1 MSDTIQNESTVLSLN
16 GNPIKKEIQSRLIEE
31 IGMLTLQSAQFPNPP
46 HLAIVLVGDNSRSK
60 VFIEQKK
67 KFASAIGVEVSFIEH
82 PEYITTGELESSLT
96 ELAVDPKIHGIIL
109 QLPLPESFS
118 KEDTERAVNTIPQIK
133 DVDGITSTNLGY
145 LVKESA
151 MATTPA
157 TARGI
162 VEMLKYY
169 EIDPKGKHIV
179 IVGKSYLVG
188 KPVALTLLALDATVT
203 VCHKETENL
212 AEITRTADI
221 LISATGV
228 SGLITKEFTKEG
240 QVIID
245 IGISVNDQGEISGD
259 VDPSVAGPDA
269 DPKIA
274 ALSPVPGG
282 VGPMTVSGLFLN
294 LIDLYKKQK

>member
-1 MSDTIQNESTVLSLN
+1 MSDDKKKVLSLS
-16 GNPIKKEIQSRLIEE
+16 GNPIKKEIQSKLIDE
-31 IGMLTLQSAQFPNPP
+31 IGVLTLQFPNPP
-46 HLAIVLVGDNSRSK
+46 HLVIILVGNNSQSK

-67 KFASAIGVEVSFIEH
+67 KFALAVGIEVTFL
-82 PEYITTGELESSLT
+82 EYPDYISTEELENNIS
-96 ELAVDPKIHGIIL
+96 ELAKREDVHGIIL
-109 QLPLPESFS
+109 QLPLPARFS
-118 KEDTERAVNTIPQIK
+118 SEDTEKVINTIPQIK

-151 MATTPA
+151 LATTPA

-169 EIDPKGKHIV
+169 KIDPKGKHVV
-179 IVGKSYLVG
+179 IVGRSYLVG
-188 KPVALTLLALDATVT
+188 KPMAMTLLALDATVT
-203 VCHKETENL
+203 ICHKETKNL

-221 LISATGV
+221 LISATGI
-228 SGLITKEFTKEG
+228 SGLITKEYTKEG

-245 IGISVNDQGEISGD
+245 IGISVNEQGKISGD
-259 VDPSVAGPDA
+259 VDPSVSDSN
-269 DPKIA
+269 IA